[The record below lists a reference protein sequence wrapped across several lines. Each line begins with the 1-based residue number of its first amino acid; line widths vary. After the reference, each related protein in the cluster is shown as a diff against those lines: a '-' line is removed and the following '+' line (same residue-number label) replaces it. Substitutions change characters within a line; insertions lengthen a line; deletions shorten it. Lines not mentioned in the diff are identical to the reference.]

1 MRRFTVNLFISV
13 FIALGLTST
22 AYANAALEL
31 IKDIEVHGFAS
42 SSYSYNFNQP
52 NDNLNDF
59 RVYDDDDNSFKF
71 DTGELVI
78 KKDATKVGDVGFRT
92 DLTYGFSNPQANES
106 AGAGGNLT
114 GDDFDLQIGFV
125 QYNAPVG
132 NGLLIDFGK
141 FATHVGAEVMD
152 GYDGW
157 NYNFSKSFLFNF
169 GPFTHTGVRMQYAV
183 SDTVGVLAMV
193 SNGID
198 NTTDN
203 NSAKGFGGQISWA
216 PVDNVALYFN
226 YFGTAEDQEGDT
238 NNTDELRNFYDIVA
252 DIGVCKNVSLNLN
265 FVYGSEDNARGTN
278 LDAEWWGFSGIV
290 RYDVNE
296 WFSLN
301 FRGQIF
307 DDEDGVRTGGN
318 ATPTV
323 QTLTSYTI
331 TPEIR
336 VNNNMVIRAE
346 YRHDNSDINSFT
358 DDDSTA
364 TDTQDTVAINALFYF

>member
-1 MRRFTVNLFISV
+1 MRRITWLFSII
-13 FIALGLTST
+13 FALGLTSP
-22 AYANAALEL
+22 AYAAAPLEL
-31 IKDIEVHGFAS
+31 LKDIEIHGFAS
-42 SSYSYNFNQP
+42 SSYSYNFNEP

-78 KKDATKVGDVGFRT
+78 KKDATNVGDVGFRT
-92 DLTYGFSNPQANES
+92 DLTYGFSNPQNNRS
-106 AGAGGNLT
+106 AGGPNSST
-114 GDDFDLQIGFV
+114 DGDDFDLQIGFV

-157 NYNFSKSFLFNF
+157 NYTFSRSFLFNF
-169 GPFTHTGVRMQYAV
+169 GPFTHTGIRMQYAV
-183 SDTVGVLAMV
+183 SDTIGVLAMV

-198 NTTDN
+198 NQTDN
-203 NSAKGFGGQISWA
+203 NSAKGFGGQISWI
-216 PVDNVALYFN
+216 PSDNVTLFFN
-226 YFGTAEDQEGDT
+226 YFGTAEDQAGDT
-238 NNTDELRNFYDIVA
+238 NNTDDLRNYYDVVA
-252 DIGVCKNVSLNLN
+252 DIGLTEQLSLNLN
-265 FVYGSEDNARGTN
+265 FVYGTEDNARGTN

-307 DDEDGVRTGGN
+307 DDEDGVRTGSN
-318 ATPTV
+318 AAPTI
-323 QTLTSYTI
+323 QTLTAFTI

-336 VNNNMVIRAE
+336 VSNNMVIRAE
-346 YRHDNSDINSFT
+346 YRHDDSDINSFT
-358 DDDSTA
+358 DEDSTA
-364 TDTQDTVAINALFYF
+364 TDTQDTVAFNALFYF

>member
-1 MRRFTVNLFISV
+1 MRRITWLISII
-13 FIALGLTST
+13 FALGLAST
-22 AYANAALEL
+22 AQAAAPLEFF
-31 IKDIEVHGFAS
+31 KDIEVHGFAS

-52 NDNLNDF
+52 NDNLNNF

-78 KKDATKVGDVGFRT
+78 KKDASKIGDVGFRT
-92 DLTYGFSNPQANES
+92 DLTYGFSNPKNNAA
-106 AGAGGNLT
+106 AGASGDVT
-114 GDDFDLQIGFV
+114 TDDFDLQIGFV

-169 GPFTHTGVRMQYAV
+169 GPFTHTGVRIQYAV
-183 SDTVGVLAMV
+183 SDTVGVLAMI

-198 NTTDN
+198 NQTDN

-216 PVDNVALYFN
+216 PVNNVALYFN
-226 YFGTAEDQEGDT
+226 YFGTAEDQAGDT
-238 NNTDELRNFYDIVA
+238 NNTDELRNFYDVVA
-252 DIGVCKNVSLNLN
+252 DIGLTDKLSLNLN
-265 FVYGSEDNARGTN
+265 YVYGSEDNARGTN
-278 LDAEWWGFSGIV
+278 QDAEWWGFSGIV

-307 DDEDGVRTGGN
+307 DDEDGVRTGSN
-318 ATPTV
+318 ASPTV

-336 VNNNMVIRAE
+336 VNNNMVVRAE

-364 TDTQDTVAINALFYF
+364 TDTQDTAAINALFYF

>member
-1 MRRFTVNLFISV
+1 MRRITVNLFVSIFMALALTGTASANSV
-13 FIALGLTST
+13 
-22 AYANAALEL
+22 LEL

-52 NDNLNDF
+52 SDNLNDL

-78 KKDATKVGDVGFRT
+78 KKDASKIGDVGSRT
-92 DLTYGFSNPQANES
+92 DITYGFSNPKNNKS
-106 AGAGGNLT
+106 SGAGGVFT
-114 GDDFDLQIGFV
+114 DDDFDLQIGFV

-141 FATHVGAEVMD
+141 FGTHVGAEVMD

-157 NYNFSKSFLFNF
+157 NYTFSRSFLFNF

-193 SNGID
+193 SNGLD
-198 NTTDN
+198 HQTDN

-216 PVDNVALYFN
+216 PTDSVALYFN
-226 YFGTAEDQEGDT
+226 YFGSAESQTGDT
-238 NNTDELRNFYDIVA
+238 KNTKDLRNFYDVVA

-265 FVYGSEDNARGTN
+265 FVYGSEENANGRT

-307 DDEDGVRTGGN
+307 EDDDGARSG
-318 ATPTV
+318 TV
-323 QTLTSYTI
+323 QTLTAFTI
-331 TPEIR
+331 TPEVR
-336 VNNNMVIRAE
+336 VNNNMVVRAE
-346 YRHDNSDINSFT
+346 FRHDDSDATPFT
-358 DDDSTA
+358 NDNGVGR
-364 TDTQDTVAINALFYF
+364 DTQDTVAFNALFYF